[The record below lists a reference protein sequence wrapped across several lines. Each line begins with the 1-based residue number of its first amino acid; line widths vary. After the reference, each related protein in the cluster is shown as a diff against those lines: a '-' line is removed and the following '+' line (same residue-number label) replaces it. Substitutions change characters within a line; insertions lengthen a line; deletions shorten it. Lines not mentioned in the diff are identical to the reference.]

1 MPAGRQAL
9 LERGGTVSV
18 WRRSVLPGGVLACAL
33 AAARAAEGALV
44 ITAGTDPPPLDHV
57 VVSQTYF
64 PDTTGQ
70 DVTWKHKTTGTLPR
84 CDVGQTFEPSAP
96 FTLDRITVLAAGING
111 GAYGAPAN
119 VAIYQFPLGLG
130 LVPAVALAT
139 QTGLMPAS
147 APALNVYLTFDLQD
161 VALAAGTRYGF
172 VLAFPD
178 AAAGRSVMLRTSY
191 PDEPYLQGTCFVSE
205 DGGAFE
211 DAGSGD
217 LVLYLSR
224 PAPEP
229 ATLGLM
235 AAGLLV
241 VFRKAARAAHRHRKR
256 WRYWRGVTP
265 VSCLKTVLR
274 R

>member
-1 MPAGRQAL
+1 M
-9 LERGGTVSV
+9 SV
-18 WRRSVLPGGVLACAL
+18 RRRLVFVGEVLVCAL
-33 AAARAAEGALV
+33 VAVRAAEGALV
-44 ITAGTDPPPLDHV
+44 ITAGAGPPPLDHV
-57 VVSQTYF
+57 VLSQTYF
-64 PDTTGQ
+64 PDGTGN
-70 DVTWKHKTTGTLPR
+70 DATWKHSPTGTTWR
-84 CDVGQTFEPSAP
+84 RDVGQTFQPTAP
-96 FTLDRITVLAAGING
+96 FTLDRITVLASGING
-111 GAYGAPAN
+111 GAYGAPAE
-119 VAIYQFPLGLG
+119 VTIYQFPAGLG
-130 LVPAVALAT
+130 LAPGAT
-139 QTGLMPAS
+139 VTTQAGLMPAS
-147 APALNVYLTFDLQD
+147 ATVGNVYLTFDLQG

-178 AAAGRSVMLRTSY
+178 AAAGRLVSLRTSNLTDTADCY
-191 PDEPYLQGTCFVSE
+191 PQGTCFISE
-205 DGGAFE
+205 NGGAFA

-217 LVLYLSR
+217 LVFYLSR